1 MKNKDLINKLQKYKD
16 TIEVCVEYNG
26 EKVIIEQDI
35 VHIDYDDG
43 KIKLFTV

>member
-16 TIEVCVEYNG
+16 TTEVCVEYYG
-26 EKVIIEQDI
+26 KYSIIEEDI
-35 VHIDYDDG
+35 VHVVYDDG

>member
-1 MKNKDLINKLQKYKD
+1 MQNKDLINKLQQYKD
-16 TIEVCVEYNG
+16 ITEVCVEYNG

-35 VHIDYDDG
+35 AHIDYDDG